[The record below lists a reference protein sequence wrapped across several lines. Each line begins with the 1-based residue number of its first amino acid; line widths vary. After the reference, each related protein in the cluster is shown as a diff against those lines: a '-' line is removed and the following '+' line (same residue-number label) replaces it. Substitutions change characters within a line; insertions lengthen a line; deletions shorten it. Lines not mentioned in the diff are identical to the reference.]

1 MKPGFQYQKAVDG
14 VAFRVIY
21 TGHFVER
28 YEVGDRAAGRRPVK
42 ETVTEEAIKS
52 KIEEALDQIADI
64 AAGDKDA
71 KGVIVS
77 KHQKFIMVFSVIER
91 QDGFQVNM
99 VTTSP
104 GLNFQARSPKDYV
117 IKVNPTFEVIFVSD
131 LSYALKVSILA
142 DIAANGMDLES
153 GGTFHLGGDL
163 MDYWVERTGDQFHI
177 VEADWTT
184 PMYEVQVS

>member
-1 MKPGFQYQKAVDG
+1 MHPGFQFQKIVDG
-14 VAFRVIY
+14 VAFRVVY
-21 TGHFVER
+21 TSHFVER
-28 YEVGDRAAGRRPVK
+28 YEVGDVSAGRKPVK
-42 ETVTEEAIKS
+42 DSVLEDVIKS

-77 KHQKFIMVFSVIER
+77 KRGKFIMVFSVIER
-91 QDGFQVNM
+91 QDGFQVNL
-99 VTTSP
+99 VTTFP
-104 GLNFQARSPKDYV
+104 GLSFQARSPKDYI

-131 LSYALKVSILA
+131 ISFALKVSILA

-163 MDYWVERTGDQFHI
+163 MSYWVERTGDRFHV
-177 VEADWTT
+177 VEADWII